1 MKLGIIGKPQCGKT
15 TIFNAATGQQE
26 AVGDFSQAS
35 HRAIIKVPDD
45 RVDQLAEIMQPDKMT
60 YAEIEFLDA
69 PGFTGEGKQGSQL
82 KVTNDLRNVDALIM
96 VIDAF
101 SPDADT
107 GKYIKNL
114 TDEMLLADQLVVENN
129 LTNKSKKLTVTGDKT
144 IQIELDFLQK
154 CLDLLEAEKPLLY
167 VEPNDVEVRFLR
179 NYQFLSQK
187 PILIMLN
194 IAEEDLP
201 KQDEIYN
208 QYEYLIEPG
217 KRELATLC
225 GKLQMD
231 LATLPPEEQQAFF
244 EDMGVTSSAMDK
256 VIHKSYVLLGLIS
269 FLTTGKPDVRAWTI
283 KNGTTAHKAAGVI
296 HSDMERGF
304 IRAEV
309 TSFEDY
315 VEYQTPAALKAAGKT
330 RLEGKDYT
338 VRDGDVILFRFNV

>member
-1 MKLGIIGKPQCGKT
+1 MKLGIIGMPQCGKT
-15 TIFNAATGQQE
+15 TVFNAAAGQQE
-26 AVGDFSQAS
+26 AVGDYSQAS
-35 HRAIIKVPDD
+35 HRAIIKVPDH

-82 KVTNDLRNVDALIM
+82 KVTSDLRDVDALIM

-101 SPDADT
+101 SPDADPD
-107 GKYIKNL
+107 KYIQNL
-114 TDEMLLADQLVVENN
+114 YDEMMLADQLVVENN
-129 LTNKSKKLTVTGDKT
+129 LTIKSKRLTVTGDKT
-144 IQIELDFLQK
+144 IQAELDLLQK
-154 CLDLLEAEKPLLY
+154 CLDLLEADKSLLY
-167 VEPNDVEVRFLR
+167 LEPNDVETRFLR
-179 NYQFLSQK
+179 NYQFLSHK

-208 QYEYLIEPG
+208 QYSKLIEPG

-231 LATLPPEEQQAFF
+231 LATLSKDEQQAFF
-244 EDMGVTSSAMDK
+244 EDMGVTKSAMEK
-256 VIHKSYVLLGLIS
+256 VIHKSYSLLGLIS

-283 KNGTTAHKAAGVI
+283 TKGTTAHKAAGAI
-296 HSDMERGF
+296 HSDIERGF

-309 TSFEDY
+309 TKFDDY
-315 VEYQTPAALKAAGKT
+315 VKYKTLAALKAAGKT
-330 RLEGKDYT
+330 RLEGKDYI
-338 VRDGDVILFRFNV
+338 VQDGDVILFRFNV

>member
-15 TIFNAATGQQE
+15 TIFNAAAGQQE
-26 AVGDFSQAS
+26 AVGDYSQAS
-35 HRAIIKVPDD
+35 HRAIIKVPDN
-45 RVDQLAEIMQPDKMT
+45 RVDALAEIMQPDKMT

-82 KVTNDLRNVDALIM
+82 KVTSDLRDVDALIM

-101 SPDADT
+101 SPDANPDQF
-107 GKYIKNL
+107 IKNL
-114 TDEMLLADQLVVENN
+114 TDEMMLADQLVVEKNI
-129 LTNKSKKLTVTGDKT
+129 TTKSKRLTVTGDKT
-144 IQIELDFLQK
+144 IQVELDFLQK

-167 VEPNDVEVRFLR
+167 VEPNDVEAPFLG
-179 NYQFLSQK
+179 NYQFLSHK

-208 QYEYLIEPG
+208 QYKHLIEPG

-231 LATLPPEEQQAFF
+231 LATLSPEEQRAFF

-256 VIHKSYVLLGLIS
+256 VIHKSYALLGLIS

-283 KNGTTAHKAAGVI
+283 KNGTTAHKAAGAI
-296 HSDMERGF
+296 HSDIERGF

-315 VEYQTPAALKAAGKT
+315 VEYKTLAALKAAGKT
-330 RLEGKDYT
+330 RLEGKEYS

>member
-15 TIFNAATGQQE
+15 TVFNAAAGQHE
-26 AVGDFSQAS
+26 AVGDYSQAS
-35 HRAIIKVPDD
+35 HRAIIKVPDE
-45 RVDQLAEIMQPDKMT
+45 RVDRLAELAQPDKMT

-69 PGFTGEGKQGSQL
+69 PGFTGEGKKGSEL
-82 KVTNDLRNVDALIM
+82 KVTNDLRDVDALIM

-101 SPDADT
+101 SPDADPE
-107 GKYIKNL
+107 KYIQNL
-114 TDEMLLADQLVVENN
+114 YDEMMLADQVVVENN
-129 LTNKSKKLTVTGDKT
+129 LANKTKKMTLTGDKT
-144 IQIELDFLQK
+144 IQTELDLLQK
-154 CLDLLEAEKPLLY
+154 CLDLLEDDKALLHL
-167 VEPNDVEVRFLR
+167 ESNDVEARFLR
-179 NYQFLSQK
+179 NYQFLSHK

-201 KQDEIYN
+201 KQNEIYN
-208 QYEYLIEPG
+208 QYKHVIEPG

-256 VIHKSYVLLGLIS
+256 VIHKSYALLGLIS

-283 KNGTTAHKAAGVI
+283 TKGTIAHRAAGAI
-296 HSDMERGF
+296 HTDIERGF

-309 TSFEDY
+309 TPFDDY
-315 VEYQTPAALKAAGKT
+315 VAYKTPAALKAAGKT
-330 RLEGKDYT
+330 RLEGKDYI
-338 VRDGDVILFRFNV
+338 VQDGDVILFRFNV